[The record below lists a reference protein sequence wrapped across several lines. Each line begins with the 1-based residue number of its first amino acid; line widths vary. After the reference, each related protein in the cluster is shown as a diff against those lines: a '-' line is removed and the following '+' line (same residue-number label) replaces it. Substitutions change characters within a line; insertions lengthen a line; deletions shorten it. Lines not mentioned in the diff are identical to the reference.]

1 MWILLIWK
9 VAQNTY
15 SFHSLWGEGNCW
27 KSFLLLLSCLQDRK
41 QKDENQAMQVW
52 CWLWEEI
59 YFLLTFHCNS
69 VYFLSSEKKLPLNGL
84 VYGRQFSLYMTF
96 FFFVCFIWKFEQ
108 FTALVTED
116 SRFMCLI
123 AFFAGCIRE
132 FKWESVGQSVTFSRF
147 WLCNFCY

>member
-1 MWILLIWK
+1 MQCRKIINIFSKTGDVLLEAVVVFAPENKKELEWMWILLIWK

-96 FFFVCFIWKFEQ
+96 FFCLFCLEIW
-108 FTALVTED
+108 TVYCTGNR
-116 SRFMCLI
+116 RF
-123 AFFAGCIRE
+123 
-132 FKWESVGQSVTFSRF
+132 
-147 WLCNFCY
+147 

>member
-1 MWILLIWK
+1 MQCRKIINISSKTGDVLLEAVVVFAPENKKELEWMWILLIWK

-84 VYGRQFSLYMTF
+84 VYGRQFWLYMTF
-96 FFFVCFIWKFEQ
+96 FFFCLFCLEIW
-108 FTALVTED
+108 TVYCTGNR
-116 SRFMCLI
+116 RF
-123 AFFAGCIRE
+123 
-132 FKWESVGQSVTFSRF
+132 
-147 WLCNFCY
+147 